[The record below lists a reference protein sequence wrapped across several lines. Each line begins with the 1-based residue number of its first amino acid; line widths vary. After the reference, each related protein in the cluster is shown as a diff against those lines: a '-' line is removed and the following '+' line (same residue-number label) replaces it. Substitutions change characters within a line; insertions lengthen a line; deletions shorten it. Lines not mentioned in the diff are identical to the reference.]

1 MLVSEE
7 TFDMS
12 TEVVTAIAP
21 RPAHFLDLL
30 EKKLKAITR
39 PLATLG
45 VLGMLLAATA
55 IVFDVTL
62 REVAGSGV
70 TALNEITALAF
81 AIAITACLPAG
92 LADGVNLKI
101 DIFSRWITGRL
112 AIWLDAIG
120 GLALL
125 VLFAILAQQI
135 YIYAE
140 DLSAAGRTTV
150 ILGWRQAPTMY
161 TVAALLTF
169 AVVVQ
174 LVICLNA
181 IRRAWNYTDNGARTY
196 PVVTAMACVLGAIVL
211 VLGAYCI
218 YDFAGVARWASS
230 NPGKTVTAA
239 FFVMWVL
246 MLGMMPLAALSGLVG
261 ILGTALFIGFSP
273 AYSAFSTEATGLL
286 TNSQIAT
293 LPLFL
298 MMGSFAAVSG
308 MADDLYRLA
317 NLLFGRFRGG
327 LAYATIG
334 SCAGFGALTGSS
346 LATAATVGRVAIP
359 EMRSRGYSPA
369 LATGVCAAGGTL
381 GPIVPPGS
389 GPIIVFA
396 LLTEASIGKLFVASV
411 GPALLTILFYLITI
425 KIYINVSPKSVPA
438 LAERVNAAELRA
450 VLRNCIPIRLLVF
463 GIMGGLYFGFFTDT
477 ESAAVGAIGAFICA
491 VFRRKLNRGTFF
503 EVMVETTATTAM
515 VYSLIIGAQAFSFF
529 VSVSSLTEAASS
541 FVSSLQW
548 PPVAL
553 VFVILAGYLLLGMI
567 MESYAI
573 LIITVPIITP
583 LITGLGYDIIWWG
596 IIMLCV
602 VETGMIHPPFG
613 LNVIVLK
620 GVTPDIPIW
629 TIYKGVTPFVFSDLL
644 KLVILILLPIIT
656 LWLPLSMAK

>member
-1 MLVSEE
+1 M
-7 TFDMS
+7 
-12 TEVVTAIAP
+12 
-21 RPAHFLDLL
+21 
-30 EKKLKAITR
+30 
-39 PLATLG
+39 
-45 VLGMLLAATA
+45 
-55 IVFDVTL
+55 
-62 REVAGSGV
+62 
-70 TALNEITALAF
+70 
-81 AIAITACLPAG
+81 
-92 LADGVNLKI
+92 
-101 DIFSRWITGRL
+101 GR
-112 AIWLDAIG
+112 
-120 GLALL
+120 
-125 VLFAILAQQI
+125 
-135 YIYAE
+135 
-140 DLSAAGRTTV
+140 
-150 ILGWRQAPTMY
+150 
-161 TVAALLTF
+161 
-169 AVVVQ
+169 
-174 LVICLNA
+174 
-181 IRRAWNYTDNGARTY
+181 
-196 PVVTAMACVLGAIVL
+196 
-211 VLGAYCI
+211 
-218 YDFAGVARWASS
+218 
-230 NPGKTVTAA
+230 
-239 FFVMWVL
+239 
-246 MLGMMPLAALSGLVG
+246 
-261 ILGTALFIGFSP
+261 
-273 AYSAFSTEATGLL
+273 
-286 TNSQIAT
+286 
-293 LPLFL
+293 
-298 MMGSFAAVSG
+298 
-308 MADDLYRLA
+308 
-317 NLLFGRFRGG
+317 
-327 LAYATIG
+327 
-334 SCAGFGALTGSS
+334 
-346 LATAATVGRVAIP
+346 
-359 EMRSRGYSPA
+359 
-369 LATGVCAAGGTL
+369 
-381 GPIVPPGS
+381 
-389 GPIIVFA
+389 
-396 LLTEASIGKLFVASV
+396 TEASIGKLFVASV

-450 VLRNCIPIRLLVF
+450 VLRNCIPIGLLVF